1 MVESSTSTELFPAC
15 KSRKI
20 EVDFEGGDITSDAG
34 SLLIRQVDRKLRLT
48 RDLNRVRHDPRRK
61 ESCEHSQLAMYRQRI
76 YGLILGYEDLNDHDT
91 LRDDLVFQTAVESDK
106 ALASSPTLCRLE
118 NRADRETARE
128 ISTLIVEKFIQSF
141 KDAPKRLVVDFDAT
155 DDPVHGQQEGR
166 FFHGYYDHYCFL
178 PLYVFCGSPLLG
190 AYLRPSHIDGARHAW
205 AILSLLVKRLRKQW
219 PSVEIIFR
227 GDSGFCRWRML
238 RWCDNNGVGYI
249 VGLAKN
255 KRINAMASDLMA
267 EAEERFEATG
277 QKQRLFTETMYA
289 ANTWDC
295 QRRVIMKAEYGRQG
309 SNPRYVVTNLPGDP
323 QKLYDRDYCA
333 RGEMENRIKE
343 QQLDMFSDR
352 TSCHNWWP
360 NQLRLLLSS
369 LAYLLVESM
378 RRLALK
384 GTELAKAQCGTIRLK
399 LLKIGAVV
407 TRNTHAAYECTWQ
420 AAAPISLSSGSPPV
434 ASLLSDP
441 HSCWPGTA

>member
-1 MVESSTSTELFPAC
+1 MAECTTTPELFPAC
-15 KSRKI
+15 KSRKV
-20 EVDFEGGDITSDAG
+20 EVDFNGGDITSDAG
-34 SLLIRQVDRKLRLT
+34 ALLLRQVDRKIGLT
-48 RDLNRVRHDPRRK
+48 RDLNKVLHDPRRK
-61 ESCEHSQLAMYRQRI
+61 GSCEHTQLAMLRQRI
-76 YGLILGYEDLNDHDT
+76 YGLVLGYEDLNDHDT
-91 LRDDLVFQTAVESDK
+91 LRDDLALQTAVECDK

-118 NRADRETARE
+118 NRAERETAKE
-128 ISTLIVEKFIQSF
+128 VSNLIVEKFIASF
-141 KDAPKRLVVDFDAT
+141 KEAPTRLVLDFDAT
-155 DDPVHGQQEGR
+155 DDPVHGQQQGR

-178 PLYVFCGSPLLG
+178 PLYVFCDSQLLA
-190 AYLRPSHIDGARHAW
+190 AYLRPSNIDGARHAW
-205 AILSLLVKRLRKQW
+205 AILSLLVKRLRTEW
-219 PSVEIIFR
+219 PTVEIILR

-238 RWCDNNGVGYI
+238 RWCDNNRVGYI

-255 KRINAMASDLMA
+255 KRINAIAADLMA
-267 EAEERFEATG
+267 EAEAQYEATG
-277 QKQRLFTETMYA
+277 EKQRLFGETMYA
-289 ANTWDC
+289 AKSWDRE
-295 QRRVIMKAEYGRQG
+295 RRIIMKAEYGRQG

-333 RGEMENRIKE
+333 RGDMENRIKE

-369 LAYLLVESM
+369 LAYILVETI

-407 TRNTHAAYECTWQ
+407 TRNTRRVRMHLASACPYRPLFW
-420 AAAPISLSSGSPPV
+420 LV
-434 ASLLSDP
+434 ARRLALE
-441 HSCWPGTA
+441 

>member
-1 MVESSTSTELFPAC
+1 MAKCTTTTDLFPAC
-15 KSRKI
+15 KSRKV
-20 EVDFEGGDITSDAG
+20 EVDFNGGDITSDAG
-34 SLLIRQVDRKLRLT
+34 ALLLRQVDRKIGLS
-48 RDLNRVRHDPRRK
+48 RDLNKVLHDPRRK
-61 ESCEHSQLAMYRQRI
+61 GSCEHTQLAMLRQRI

-91 LRDDLVFQTAVESDK
+91 LRDDLALQTAVECDK

-118 NRADRETARE
+118 NRAERETAKE
-128 ISTLIVEKFIQSF
+128 ISKLIVEKFIASF
-141 KDAPKRLVVDFDAT
+141 KEAPTRLVLDFDAT
-155 DDPVHGQQEGR
+155 DDPVHGQQQDR

-178 PLYVFCGSPLLG
+178 PLYVFCDSQLLG
-190 AYLRPSHIDGARHAW
+190 AYLRPSNIDGARHAW
-205 AILSLLVKRLRKQW
+205 AILSLLVKRLRKEW
-219 PSVEIIFR
+219 PTVEIILR

-238 RWCDNNGVGYI
+238 RWCDNNRVGYI

-255 KRINAMASDLMA
+255 KRINAIAADLMA
-267 EAEERFEATG
+267 EAEAQYEATAE
-277 QKQRLFTETMYA
+277 KQRLFSETMYA
-289 ANTWDC
+289 AKSWDRE
-295 QRRVIMKAEYGRQG
+295 RRIIMKAEYGRQG
-309 SNPRYVVTNLPGDP
+309 SNPRYVVTNLSGDP

-333 RGEMENRIKE
+333 RGDMENRIKE

-369 LAYLLVESM
+369 LAYILVETI

-407 TRNTHAAYECTWQ
+407 TRNTRRVRMHLASACPYRPLFW
-420 AAAPISLSSGSPPV
+420 LV
-434 ASLLSDP
+434 ARRLALE
-441 HSCWPGTA
+441 

>member
-1 MVESSTSTELFPAC
+1 MTECTTTADLFPAC

-34 SLLIRQVDRKLRLT
+34 SLLLRQVDRKIGLT
-48 RDLNRVRHDPRRK
+48 RDLDKVLHDPRRRG
-61 ESCEHSQLAMYRQRI
+61 SCEHKQLAMYRQRI

-91 LRDDLVFQTAVESDK
+91 LRDDLALQTAVESDR
-106 ALASSPTLCRLE
+106 ALASAPTLCRLE
-118 NRADRETARE
+118 NRADREAARQV
-128 ISTLIVEKFIQSF
+128 SMLIVEKFIQSF
-141 KDAPKRLVVDFDAT
+141 KRAPTRLVLDFDAT
-155 DDPVHGQQEGR
+155 DDPVHGQQDGR

-178 PLYVFCGSPLLG
+178 PLYVFCGSQLLA
-190 AYLRPSHIDGARHAW
+190 AYLRPSNIDGARHAW

-219 PSVEIIFR
+219 PKVEIIFR

-238 RWCDNNGVGYI
+238 RWCDNNRVGYI

-255 KRINAMASDLMA
+255 KRINAIAADLMA
-267 EAEERFEATG
+267 EAEARFDATG
-277 QKQRLFTETMYA
+277 EKQRLFSETRYA
-289 ANTWDC
+289 AGTWDRE
-295 QRRVIMKAEYGRQG
+295 RRVIMKAEYGRQG

-333 RGEMENRIKE
+333 RGDMENRIKE

-369 LAYLLVESM
+369 LAYILVESI

-384 GTELAKAQCGTIRLK
+384 GTELARAQCGTIRLK

-407 TRNTHAAYECTWQ
+407 IRNTRRVRMHLA
-420 AAAPISLSSGSPPV
+420 SGCPYKQLFWDV
-434 ASLLSDP
+434 AGRLALE
-441 HSCWPGTA
+441 

>member
-1 MVESSTSTELFPAC
+1 MAECTTTTDLFPAC
-15 KSRKI
+15 KSRKV
-20 EVDFEGGDITSDAG
+20 EVDFNGGDITSDAG
-34 SLLIRQVDRKLRLT
+34 SLLLRQVDRKIGLT
-48 RDLNRVRHDPRRK
+48 RDLNKVLRDPRRK
-61 ESCEHSQLAMYRQRI
+61 GSCEHTQLAMYRQRI

-91 LRDDLVFQTAVESDK
+91 LRDDLALQTAVESDR

-118 NRADRETARE
+118 NRADREMAKE
-128 ISTLIVEKFIQSF
+128 ISMLIVEKFIASF
-141 KDAPKRLVVDFDAT
+141 KDAPTRLVLDFDAT

-178 PLYVFCGSPLLG
+178 PLYVFCGSQLLA
-190 AYLRPSHIDGARHAW
+190 AYLRPSNIDGARHAW
-205 AILSLLVKRLRKQW
+205 AILSLLVKRLRKEW
-219 PSVEIIFR
+219 PKAEIIFR

-238 RWCDNNGVGYI
+238 RWCDNNRVGYI

-255 KRINAMASDLMA
+255 RRINAIGADLMA

-277 QKQRLFTETMYA
+277 EKQRLFSETMYA
-289 ANTWDC
+289 AKTWDRE
-295 QRRVIMKAEYGRQG
+295 RRVIMKAEYGRQG

-333 RGEMENRIKE
+333 RGDMENRIKE

-369 LAYLLVESM
+369 LAYILVESM

-384 GTELAKAQCGTIRLK
+384 GTELARAQCGTIRLK

-407 TRNTHAAYECTWQ
+407 IRNTRRVRMHLA
-420 AAAPISLSSGSPPV
+420 SGCPYKHLFWLV
-434 ASLLSDP
+434 ARRLALE
-441 HSCWPGTA
+441 

>member
-1 MVESSTSTELFPAC
+1 MAECTTTTDLFPAC
-15 KSRKI
+15 KSRKV
-20 EVDFEGGDITSDAG
+20 EVDFNGGDITSDAG
-34 SLLIRQVDRKLRLT
+34 SLLLRQVDRKIGLT
-48 RDLNRVRHDPRRK
+48 RDLNKVLRDPRRK
-61 ESCEHSQLAMYRQRI
+61 GSCEHTQLAMYRQRI

-91 LRDDLVFQTAVESDK
+91 LRDDLALQTAVESDR

-118 NRADRETARE
+118 NRADREMVKE
-128 ISTLIVEKFIQSF
+128 ISMLIVEKFIASF
-141 KDAPKRLVVDFDAT
+141 RDAPTRLVLDFDAT

-178 PLYVFCGSPLLG
+178 PLYVFCGSQLLA
-190 AYLRPSHIDGARHAW
+190 AYLRPSNIDGARHAW
-205 AILSLLVKRLRKQW
+205 AILSLLAKRLRKEW
-219 PSVEIIFR
+219 PKAEIIFR

-238 RWCDNNGVGYI
+238 RWCDNNRVGYI

-255 KRINAMASDLMA
+255 RRINAIGADLMA

-277 QKQRLFTETMYA
+277 EKQRLFSETMYA
-289 ANTWDC
+289 AKTWDRE
-295 QRRVIMKAEYGRQG
+295 RRVIMKAEYGRQG

-333 RGEMENRIKE
+333 RGDMENRIKE
-343 QQLDMFSDR
+343 QQMDLFSDR

-369 LAYLLVESM
+369 LAYILVESM

-384 GTELAKAQCGTIRLK
+384 GTELARAQCGTIRLK

-407 TRNTHAAYECTWQ
+407 IRNTRRVRMHLA
-420 AAAPISLSSGSPPV
+420 SGCPYKHLFWDV
-434 ASLLSDP
+434 ARRLALE
-441 HSCWPGTA
+441 